1 MSDDT
6 RTSPATAIER
16 ATTQANTSDDA
27 ADGCFIC
34 QKQLWLSYFFDE
46 PLHDAEVEKGT
57 EIISKIGKLFYA
69 HADEKKRGIYRL
81 YYNGLGT
88 AFKGDSAVSKRTAQ
102 ATAKEEAEKA
112 ALDKLS
118 GIGKGED
125 LASLN
130 PKNWGTDL
138 LGLIA
143 KLAIEAGPARDAPI
157 VSQFTL
163 SGVKTR
169 IDNALAKTAEIVKDQ
184 TIRITRIHVA
194 VFGAGMGGAL
204 ARLFIN
210 KLRGQCRKDGDTLY
224 YPTAQGEAALELRF
238 LGLLDCVSATMDD
251 NPATSFVASKFSGGF
266 ATLRVDGPM
275 GIARA
280 VAETVHYVAGH
291 EVRLT
296 RRVDSV
302 RKAEGSYSEVVL
314 PGSHEDIVGGYANQV
329 RGRSNQLARLALGKL
344 HSKAYA
350 AGVPIWSMEKLKAKS
365 TKLYEDFQFSQKVPV
380 KNSEYG
386 ARTLA
391 WRYGETGG
399 SLEEQLIAHMRRF
412 VSWLRL
418 RHDDLR
424 HPKRPPQAVY
434 DLVEKQ
440 INRLRLMVEH
450 PHSTYRQYGDMRS
463 FQGMIENPRDTD
475 PYSREELILLKAWAE
490 PLPLNDYAMALF
502 DEFVHDEMYRSAF
515 DLAAADA
522 SNNGYFKL
530 RGIDQSDELEI
541 KKYDAEA
548 ARRTAGGYRH

>member
-1 MSDDT
+1 
-6 RTSPATAIER
+6 
-16 ATTQANTSDDA
+16 
-27 ADGCFIC
+27 
-34 QKQLWLSYFFDE
+34 
-46 PLHDAEVEKGT
+46 
-57 EIISKIGKLFYA
+57 
-69 HADEKKRGIYRL
+69 
-81 YYNGLGT
+81 
-88 AFKGDSAVSKRTAQ
+88 
-102 ATAKEEAEKA
+102 
-112 ALDKLS
+112 
-118 GIGKGED
+118 
-125 LASLN
+125 
-130 PKNWGTDL
+130 
-138 LGLIA
+138 
-143 KLAIEAGPARDAPI
+143 
-157 VSQFTL
+157 
-163 SGVKTR
+163 
-169 IDNALAKTAEIVKDQ
+169 
-184 TIRITRIHVA
+184 
-194 VFGAGMGGAL
+194 
-204 ARLFIN
+204 
-210 KLRGQCRKDGDTLY
+210 
-224 YPTAQGEAALELRF
+224 
-238 LGLLDCVSATMDD
+238 MDD
-251 NPATSFVASKFSGGF
+251 NPATGFVASKFSAGL

-291 EVRLT
+291 ELRLT

-302 RKAEGSYSEVVL
+302 RKAEGSYSEMVL
-314 PGSHEDIVGGYANQV
+314 PGCHEDIVGGYADNVQ
-329 RGRSNQLARLALGKL
+329 GRSNQLARLALGQL

-440 INRLRLMVEH
+440 INRLRRMVEH
-450 PHSTYRQYGDMRS
+450 PRSTYV
-463 FQGMIENPRDTD
+463 
-475 PYSREELILLKAWAE
+475 YSQEELILLKAWAE

>member
-1 MSDDT
+1 MNDDVK
-6 RTSPATAIER
+6 TSPATAIER
-16 ATTQANTSDDA
+16 AATQAKAGTEAS
-27 ADGCFIC
+27 DGCFLC
-34 QKQLWLSYFFDE
+34 QKQLWLSLFFDE
-46 PLHDAEVEKGT
+46 PLHDAEEEKGT
-57 EIISKIGKLFYA
+57 EIITNIGKLFYA
-69 HADEKKRGIYRL
+69 HEPKNSGRGIYPL
-81 YYNGLGT
+81 YYSGLGT

-102 ATAKEEAEKA
+102 TTAKEEAEKA

-157 VSQFTL
+157 VSQVTL

-440 INRLRLMVEH
+440 INRLRRMVEH
-450 PHSTYRQYGDMRS
+450 PRSTYV
-463 FQGMIENPRDTD
+463 
-475 PYSREELILLKAWAE
+475 YSQEELILLKAWAE

-541 KKYDAEA
+541 KKYDTEA